1 MRYGHSSRN
10 TSHSQTRLAKW
21 QSSEGTKRPA
31 WAAMLHFM
39 RSSYAH
45 VRAQGYTRSVGP
57 PLHLHV
63 VAAHGCAIDVRQP
76 REFGLQVRI
85 AVRLDLALVG
95 MLAVPVVYSVHSV
108 HALHDAADGSE
119 AHAVKVP
126 IVAEVDEE
134 LARARVRPGG
144 REHQRSPLVAMLHG
158 IVFDGGTP
166 PLGRYAGVARDAKL
180 CYKVGNHAEEAHP
193 GEEVALHELHEAF
206 HSKRSPFG
214 VELYDNIVRKPIA
227 ELHVERYIDWR
238 LRQARVG
245 HKGARREHQER
256 KQRAK
261 QRQGGNSH
269 RWRWSSLHDRC
280 WWRRLTGAG
289 WGGRDLALPWKLT
302 PALRHDVP
310 S

>member
-1 MRYGHSSRN
+1 MTTSSAPN
-10 TSHSQTRLAKW
+10 TQGV
-21 QSSEGTKRPA
+21 QRP
-31 WAAMLHFM
+31 HP
-39 RSSYAH
+39 R
-45 VRAQGYTRSVGP
+45 
-57 PLHLHV
+57 
-63 VAAHGCAIDVRQP
+63 RQP
-76 REFGLQVRI
+76 RGHRP
-85 AVRLDLALVG
+85 RRC
-95 MLAVPVVYSVHSV
+95 
-108 HALHDAADGSE
+108 GS
-119 AHAVKVP
+119 
-126 IVAEVDEE
+126 
-134 LARARVRPGG
+134 G
-144 REHQRSPLVAMLHG
+144 QRYP
-158 IVFDGGTP
+158 T
-166 PLGRYAGVARDAKL
+166 
-180 CYKVGNHAEEAHP
+180 
-193 GEEVALHELHEAF
+193 
-206 HSKRSPFG
+206 
-214 VELYDNIVRKPIA
+214 RKPIA